1 MQFVVC
7 HSLFILL
14 KAKRKTIL
22 SAGSLDGTSSWPESL
37 LFSAATAPPAAA
49 GSTSRLWNWGR
60 RVICA
65 SWGFSF
71 FVRRD
76 FSVQWGHA
84 VCLGVGPWLGCGR
97 QGLRDVMLCWRLLAC
112 CLVLSQAKQ
121 TENRD
126 FWSFENPGRRDQ
138 TDSPNFFLITVSVF
152 YWRMLRKYETISGGD
167 IDFVLRYQLIFLS
180 LIKVYNIT
188 LSFVQQ
194 RFFDT
199 VKKWVSQSLGY
210 LLLLMSTDKITL
222 FWIKL
227 YSGSYHVTNNCY

>member
-1 MQFVVC
+1 MSFPIYFVKGKEKNNSKC
-7 HSLFILL
+7 RQLTWHIIMAWEPPLQCRHRTS
-14 KAKRKTIL
+14 
-22 SAGSLDGTSSWPESL
+22 GSSWQHQQALKLGEKSHLCQLRFLISCQKGRFCAVRTRSVSGCWPLARLWSPRLEGCDAVL
-37 LFSAATAPPAAA
+37 AAA
-49 GSTSRLWNWGR
+49 GVL
-60 RVICA
+60 
-65 SWGFSF
+65 
-71 FVRRD
+71 
-76 FSVQWGHA
+76 
-84 VCLGVGPWLGCGR
+84 P
-97 QGLRDVMLCWRLLAC
+97 
-112 CLVLSQAKQ
+112 VLSQAKQ
-121 TENRD
+121 TENSD

-152 YWRMLRKYETISGGD
+152 YWHMLRKYETISGGD

-199 VKKWVSQSLGY
+199 IKKWVSQNLGY